1 MPIVADGKG
10 GYSIVQGLEVSAWAQ
25 EKFNRTLEE
34 VRDEKAVVADL
45 L

>member
-1 MPIVADGKG
+1 MPIVADGSG
-10 GYSIVQGLEVSAWAQ
+10 GYSIVQGLEISAWAQ

-34 VRDEKAVVADL
+34 VRDEKSVVEDL